1 MTIPAFGKRKGTM
14 PFKTNRT
21 VFCIRQ
27 SIHKFFMRWQKLQI
41 KWIQEGWMKEGCGNM
56 QIWFVTWI
64 RPICH
69 ICELRVV
76 MAQTMAM
83 ERSNKRR
90 RRRKW
95 RNSYYS
101 TAEPLVIIACFNH
114 VALVSIICKILI
126 YVMIRWTKSQV
137 IICFI
142 HFSMIW
148 ESSLSLNLVDKLG
161 WHDHLH
167 YIHERFQTF
176 YPKEQCTDRS
186 WTAEFD
192 DGRLSTNKRH

>member
-1 MTIPAFGKRKGTM
+1 MITPTRIYMIMMNRIMTIPAFGKRKGTM

-21 VFCIRQ
+21 VFCIHQ

-41 KWIQEGWMKEGCGNM
+41 KWIQEGWIKEGCGNM

-83 ERSNKRR
+83 ERCNKRR

-101 TAEPLVIIACFNH
+101 TAEPLVINCMFQCCTCVNN
-114 VALVSIICKILI
+114 LQNSN
-126 YVMIRWTKSQV
+126 
-137 IICFI
+137 I
-142 HFSMIW
+142 HYDMM
-148 ESSLSLNLVDKLG
+148 N
-161 WHDHLH
+161 
-167 YIHERFQTF
+167 
-176 YPKEQCTDRS
+176 
-186 WTAEFD
+186 
-192 DGRLSTNKRH
+192 